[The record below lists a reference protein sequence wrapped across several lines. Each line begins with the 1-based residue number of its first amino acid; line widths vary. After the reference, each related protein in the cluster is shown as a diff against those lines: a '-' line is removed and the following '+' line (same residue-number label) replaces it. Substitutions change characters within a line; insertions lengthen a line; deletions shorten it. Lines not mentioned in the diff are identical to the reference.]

1 MDQNQVSKS
10 FLWSFLEQASVI
22 IIQFVVQIVLARLLA
37 PEIFGVLAII
47 LVVVNILNVLAQS
60 GLGSALIQDND
71 ADEQAFSTAVWLSLG
86 FAALLYLLV
95 YFLSGPIA
103 LFYGMV
109 DLDLYIRVLSLC
121 IFFNAFNSIQRSYL
135 QKTMNFRSLFL
146 MNLFALIA
154 SGIVGIVMAY
164 SGAGIWALIAQTIV
178 QSAIACLVMAIL
190 TPLKISFTFSIHK
203 AKSLFSYGWKMCM
216 TGVLATAY
224 NSVSELIIGKT
235 CTSGDLGLYSQG
247 RKWPIAAIGAITN
260 AVANVLFPAL
270 ARLKEDRAAF
280 QNAIIRAL
288 QSGTYIIAPLC
299 FLLAVI
305 AEPLIVILLTDK
317 WISCVPV
324 FQVTCVSYCVL
335 MLQLVNLRAYMA
347 LGDSGLYMK
356 LHIIKLSIGV
366 ILLAAVALTFHDIY
380 VIAFVNGAYTVF
392 SIICIDAKPAKRK
405 IGVGILEQLRLTLP
419 TFLTAGVSALVAYP
433 VGLLSFSYGL
443 ELVLQV
449 VLFAIAYVAIS
460 KILKIGALSDII
472 HIMQGLFHRK

>member
-1 MDQNQVSKS
+1 MEQNQVSKS

-22 IIQFVVQIVLARLLA
+22 VIQFVVQIILARLLA

-71 ADEQAFSTAVWLSLG
+71 ADEQSFSTAVWLSLG
-86 FAALLYLLV
+86 FAALLYLFV
-95 YFLSGPIA
+95 FFLSSPIA
-103 LFYGMV
+103 LFYGMA
-109 DLDLYIRVLSLC
+109 DLDTYIRVLSLC

-146 MNLFALIA
+146 MNLFALTV
-154 SGIVGIVMAY
+154 SGIAGIALAY
-164 SGAGIWALIAQTIV
+164 GGVGIWALIAQTII
-178 QSAIACLVMAIL
+178 QSMVACVVMAIL
-190 TPLKISFTFSIHK
+190 TPLKISLTFSKEK

-235 CTSGDLGLYSQG
+235 CTSSDLGLYSQG

-270 ARLKEDRAAF
+270 AKLKEDRVAF
-280 QNAIIRAL
+280 QNAITKAL

-317 WISCVPV
+317 WIACVPV
-324 FQVTCVSYCVL
+324 FQVTCISYCVL

-366 ILLAAVALTFHDIY
+366 VLLAAVALIFHDIY

-392 SIICIDAKPAKRK
+392 SIICVDAKPAKRK
-405 IGVGILEQLRLTLP
+405 IGIGILEQLRLTLP
-419 TFLTAGVSALVAYP
+419 IFLTAGFSALITCSID
-433 VGLLSFSYGL
+433 LLSLSYGI

-449 VLFAIAYVAIS
+449 ALFIVVYVAIS

-472 HIMQGLFHRK
+472 HIVRGLVHRK